1 MVGRDNSEIEV
12 GGRTSASPA
21 GEGSGR
27 GAHLKASGTTWST
40 PGRCSITKS
49 NSAIDRHQH
58 ESFDCCG
65 AIEVKNLR
73 LAWSVIT
80 VIFRPKT

>member
-1 MVGRDNSEIEV
+1 M
-12 GGRTSASPA
+12 SPT
-21 GEGSGR
+21 GEGSGK
-27 GAHLKASGTTWST
+27 GAWLKVSGTTWST

-58 ESFDCCG
+58 ASFDCCG

-80 VIFRPKT
+80 VIFRPNDGKQLLMSCRPS